1 MPHDHHHH
9 HNLDNAS
16 DNRVLWAVV
25 VNVVL
30 TFAQVFGGAIAGSM
44 ALIAD
49 GVHNFSDAAALV
61 LAFGARKL
69 AKRGADAAM
78 SFGWSRAEVIAAFV
92 NYIALILISVWLVVE
107 AVGRMIHPPQV
118 DGWIVVWL
126 ATLAL
131 IIDLATAALTYALSK
146 HSLNIRAAFLHNLA
160 DAGASVAVIVGGI
173 VILLYDW
180 RLVDPILTI
189 GISVFILWHVATDL
203 KPVLRILML
212 GAPPEKDCTEV
223 QGALGEVEGVSSV
236 HHVHLWQID
245 EKRVSVEA
253 HLVLDEGRD
262 YATVIARAKDMLA
275 HQFGIHHATLE
286 PESASL
292 GCADHADHDDHEDHD
307 HSDHG
312 HADHAHAGQPAH

>member
-9 HNLDNAS
+9 HHLDADTS

-25 VNVVL
+25 VNVIL
-30 TFAQVFGGAIAGSM
+30 TVAQVLGGAIAGSM

-92 NYIALILISVWLVVE
+92 NYIALILISLWLIVE
-107 AVGRMIHPPQV
+107 AVGRMIDPPQV

-131 IIDLATAALTYALSK
+131 IVDLATAALTYALSK

-160 DAGASVAVIVGGI
+160 DAGASVAVIVGGV

-180 RLVDPILTI
+180 KMVDPILTI
-189 GISVFILWHVATDL
+189 GISLFILWHVATDL

-212 GAPPEKDCTEV
+212 GAPPEKDSTEV
-223 QGALGEVEGVSSV
+223 RRALGDVEGVEGV

-245 EKRVSVEA
+245 ERRVSVEA
-253 HLVLDEGRD
+253 HLVLAEGRN

-286 PESASL
+286 PESADL
-292 GCADHADHDDHEDHD
+292 GCADHKAHEDHAARD
-307 HSDHG
+307 H
-312 HADHAHAGQPAH
+312 DHAHEHGAHPAH

>member
-9 HNLDNAS
+9 HLDETAS

-30 TFAQVFGGAIAGSM
+30 TFAQIAGGAVAGSM

-78 SFGWSRAEVIAAFV
+78 SFGWSRAEVVAAFV
-92 NYIALILISVWLVVE
+92 NYIALILISLWLMVE
-107 AVGRMIHPPQV
+107 AVGRMIDPPQV

-131 IIDLATAALTYALSK
+131 VIDLATAALTYALSK

-160 DAGASVAVIVGGI
+160 DAGASVAVIVGGV

-189 GISVFILWHVATDL
+189 GISLFILWHVFTDL

-212 GAPPEKDCTEV
+212 GVPPEKDCTEV
-223 QGALGEVEGVSSV
+223 RGALGAVEGVASV

-245 EKRVSVEA
+245 ERRVSVEA
-253 HLVLDEGRD
+253 HLVLAEGQD
-262 YATVIARAKDMLA
+262 YAPVIARAKDMLA
-275 HQFGIHHATLE
+275 HRFDIHHATLE
-286 PESASL
+286 PENAAL
-292 GCADHADHDDHEDHD
+292 GCADH
-307 HSDHG
+307 
-312 HADHAHAGQPAH
+312 PAH

>member
-1 MPHDHHHH
+1 MPHDHSHHH
-9 HNLDNAS
+9 LDETAS

-30 TFAQVFGGAIAGSM
+30 TFAQVAGGAIAGSM

-61 LAFGARKL
+61 
-69 AKRGADAAM
+69 
-78 SFGWSRAEVIAAFV
+78 
-92 NYIALILISVWLVVE
+92 
-107 AVGRMIHPPQV
+107 
-118 DGWIVVWL
+118 
-126 ATLAL
+126 
-131 IIDLATAALTYALSK
+131 IDLATAALTYALSK

-160 DAGASVAVIVGGI
+160 DAGASVAVIIGGV

-189 GISVFILWHVATDL
+189 GISVFILWHVFTDL

-223 QGALGEVEGVSSV
+223 RVALGAVEGVESV

-245 EKRVSVEA
+245 ERRISVEA
-253 HLVLDEGRD
+253 HLVLAEGQD
-262 YATVIARAKDMLA
+262 YAPVIARAKGMLA
-275 HQFGIHHATLE
+275 HRFDIHHATLE
-286 PESASL
+286 PESAVL
-292 GCADHADHDDHEDHD
+292 GCADH
-307 HSDHG
+307 
-312 HADHAHAGQPAH
+312 PAH